1 MYFIDE
7 MNIVTKDSE
16 AGKILH
22 HKFEKNK
29 PGEISVLRP
38 KQLKNS
44 LFVKCKDGWVEIKSG
59 YLQTK

>member
-1 MYFIDE
+1 MYNHYRSLYGTNFKTVKTEFKDTMYFIDE

-38 KQLKNS
+38 K
-44 LFVKCKDGWVEIKSG
+44 
-59 YLQTK
+59 